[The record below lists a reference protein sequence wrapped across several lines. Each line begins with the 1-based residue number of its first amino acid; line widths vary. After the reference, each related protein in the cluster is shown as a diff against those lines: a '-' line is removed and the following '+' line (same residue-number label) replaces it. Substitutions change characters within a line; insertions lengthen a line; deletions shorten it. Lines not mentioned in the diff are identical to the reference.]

1 MPPIL
6 FESAINMERALFFKN
21 IGSILAFAIIGTLIS
36 TITTSFLT
44 YAVGYTGLVTSL
56 SFKACFAFGA
66 LISATDPVAVLG
78 LFRDINADKTLYILI
93 YGESIL
99 NDAMAIIMY

>member
-1 MPPIL
+1 
-6 FESAINMERALFFKN
+6 MERALFFKN

-56 SFKACFAFGA
+56 PFKASFAFGA